1 MRDIRP
7 IVCNFIKKETLAQVF
22 SYEFC
27 KISKNTFSYRTPP
40 VAASEGKHHKCA
52 AFQHYHICLGYTLDI
67 LLFYY
72 PMPPIGTKIAWP
84 NAVIFM
90 GDLEEKPSECYDN
103 KPFARWW

>member
-1 MRDIRP
+1 M
-7 IVCNFIKKETLAQVF
+7 
-22 SYEFC
+22 
-27 KISKNTFSYRTPP
+27 
-40 VAASEGKHHKCA
+40 
-52 AFQHYHICLGYTLDI
+52 DI